1 MRRFLSIA
9 LAAVAVLALAAPA
22 VAQTKI
28 RVAIWDF
35 ENNSER
41 RWWFHGDM
49 GDAARNQIDTAFSE
63 NPELSAKFTVVER
76 AALQRVLQ
84 EQGLAT
90 SGAVNP
96 QTAARV
102 GQILGVQYIV
112 VGGIDK
118 FAINT
123 TRGGLGG
130 FGGSTTTADAAISL
144 RFIDATTAER
154 VISVSAEDSVR
165 KGGVRFRSANLS
177 REDEWGIASEAIE
190 AASKAVVEKL
200 VSDGSLDRVSAAAG
214 TAGAIDMRIVRVDG
228 QRAYIN
234 VGSSSGIKVGDKF
247 TIHRMG
253 EPLIDP
259 ATGMNLGAVEEQ
271 VGTGEVVEVQE
282 RFAIITFTGSPA
294 NADVIKRVEEVPGFW
309 GSEVPGFGG
318 SEVLVLVNPF

>member
-1 MRRFLSIA
+1 MKKLIRVTSA
-9 LAAVAVLALAAPA
+9 LLAVLVIAAPA
-22 VAQTKI
+22 FAQTKI

-49 GDAARNQIDTAFSE
+49 GDAARNHIDTAFSE
-63 NPELSAKFTVVER
+63 DPELSARFTVVER
-76 AALQRVLQ
+76 AELQRVMQ

-96 QTAARV
+96 QTAAKV
-102 GQILGVQYIV
+102 GQILGVQYII

-123 TRGGLGG
+123 TRGGIGG
-130 FGGSTTTADAAISL
+130 IGGSSTNAESAISL

-154 VISVSAEDSVR
+154 VVAVSAEGNVR
-165 KGGVRFRSANLS
+165 KGGGFFRGASLS

-200 VSDGSLDRVSAAAG
+200 TTDGSLDRVAASAG
-214 TAGAIDMRIVRVDG
+214 TAGAIDMRVVRVDG
-228 QRAYIN
+228 ERAYIN
-234 VGSSSGIKVGDKF
+234 VGSASGIKVGDTF

-271 VGTGEVVEVQE
+271 IGTGKVVEVQE
-282 RFAIITFTGSPA
+282 RFAIITFTGEPA
-294 NADVIKRVEEVPGFW
+294 NADVIRR
-309 GSEVPGFGG
+309 GG
-318 SEVLVLVNPF
+318 V